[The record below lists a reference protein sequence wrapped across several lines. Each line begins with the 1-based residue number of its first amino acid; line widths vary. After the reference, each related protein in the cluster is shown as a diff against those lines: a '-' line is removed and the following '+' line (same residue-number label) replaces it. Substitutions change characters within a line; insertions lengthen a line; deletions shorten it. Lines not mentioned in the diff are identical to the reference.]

1 MREQEVANQIL
12 EKVGGKENIKSV
24 EHCATRLRLI
34 LEDKSKID
42 EKAIEKID
50 GVKGQFF
57 AAGQYQVVL
66 GTGFVNKVYNAFI
79 SENEGIKTDN
89 KSEVYKNMTLIQKFS
104 RTLGD
109 VFVPIIPILVAT
121 GLFMGVRGLLLGFGI
136 KLDPTIL
143 TLSQVLTDTAF
154 AFLPALV
161 AYSVVKKFGGSPIIG
176 IVVGLMLVAPQLP
189 NVNAIA
195 GGTAKP
201 LIIDLLGL
209 QIPIM
214 GYQGTVLPALVIGL
228 FAAKVEKKLHTVVPD
243 VFDLIVTP
251 FMTLLISVACGLLI
265 IGPMMHQVEL
275 GIVYSVTVLLALPF
289 GIGGF
294 AIGGLEQVVVI
305 TGLHHTFKALEVQL
319 LATTNADPFNALASG
334 AITAQG
340 AAALAVAFKTK
351 DKIKKALYFSSVV
364 PAFLG
369 ITEPVLFG
377 INLRLVK
384 PFVFGCIGGAF
395 AGLFSSLFKLA
406 GTGMSITSIPGTLL
420 YLNGQ
425 LGKYIIVSAIGFIV
439 AFVLTMLF
447 YKSEE

>member
-1 MREQEVANQIL
+1 
-12 EKVGGKENIKSV
+12 
-24 EHCATRLRLI
+24 
-34 LEDKSKID
+34 
-42 EKAIEKID
+42 
-50 GVKGQFF
+50 
-57 AAGQYQVVL
+57 
-66 GTGFVNKVYNAFI
+66 
-79 SENEGIKTDN
+79 
-89 KSEVYKNMTLIQKFS
+89 
-104 RTLGD
+104 
-109 VFVPIIPILVAT
+109 
-121 GLFMGVRGLLLGFGI
+121 
-136 KLDPTIL
+136 
-143 TLSQVLTDTAF
+143 
-154 AFLPALV
+154 
-161 AYSVVKKFGGSPIIG
+161 
-176 IVVGLMLVAPQLP
+176 
-189 NVNAIA
+189 
-195 GGTAKP
+195 
-201 LIIDLLGL
+201 
-209 QIPIM
+209 
-214 GYQGTVLPALVIGL
+214 
-228 FAAKVEKKLHTVVPD
+228 
-243 VFDLIVTP
+243 
-251 FMTLLISVACGLLI
+251 
-265 IGPMMHQVEL
+265 
-275 GIVYSVTVLLALPF
+275 LALPF

>member
-406 GTGMSITSIPGTLL
+406 GTGMSITSIPGTPL